1 MWCVPEV
8 NNSNGNDLNKKL
20 WLWSASLK
28 PAKISLKI
36 RNRRC
41 TKCKSK
47 KSIDGAWFILSEQI
61 TYQTKMIQT
70 ICIPL
75 FRLNA
80 QETKYEPFYWYPC
93 QMCSYYKF
101 QTKNVFFS
109 VYWFK
114 DKMPKKMKR
123 IYRNCTNERIRQRTR
138 EKKIG
143 LMLTQWCLV
152 YLRVQSKH
160 TQIHSHQSEQHIIEH
175 LVVGHLI
182 AAWKWLCSMQLFDD
196 VREQ

>member
-101 QTKNVFFS
+101 QTKNVFFRFTDS
-109 VYWFK
+109 KIKCQKKWNEYIETARTKGF
-114 DKMPKKMKR
+114 DKEQERKR
-123 IYRNCTNERIRQRTR
+123 
-138 EKKIG
+138 
-143 LMLTQWCLV
+143 LDWCSPSGALFTYV
-152 YLRVQSKH
+152 FSQNILKF
-160 TQIHSHQSEQHIIEH
+160 
-175 LVVGHLI
+175 I
-182 AAWKWLCSMQLFDD
+182 ATKANNI
-196 VREQ
+196 